1 MRENRVNLTRYGI
14 SRYAY
19 QELKAFCRQYP
30 EKKAMAEACIMPGAS
45 ERIGSGGG
53 LPGDPVSRAA
63 AARERYLRDTD
74 TIDHAARDTGGGQ
87 WARALVLNAC
97 YGVGYEY
104 LDPAILP
111 SSNRNAFFQARREFF
126 WRLYH
131 LRFDTFGA
139 VKT

>member
-14 SRYAY
+14 SRFAY

-63 AARERYLRDTD
+63 AARELAELLPCPCVL
-74 TIDHAARDTGGGQ
+74 AALQKG
-87 WARALVLNAC
+87 
-97 YGVGYEY
+97 E
-104 LDPAILP
+104 ILC
-111 SSNRNAFFQARREFF
+111 SF
-126 WRLYH
+126 
-131 LRFDTFGA
+131 
-139 VKT
+139 